1 MMQTHYHTANV
12 IILTTFY
19 ILEYHCLRLYL
30 HELCIYIKP
39 VHLHRSLHFFPNRYV
54 NSLLIQLSSYQ
65 IINITI

>member
-30 HELCIYIKP
+30 HELDIKS